1 MTHPALAPIVAALPA
16 TVPFV
21 GPEVIERRTGMRFRA
36 RLGANES
43 AFGPSPRVI
52 EAIAAAAPEVWT
64 YGDSEN
70 FEIRSALAAHLGT
83 PFGKIA
89 IGEGIDGLLGLACR
103 LFLTAGDRVVTS
115 LGAYPTFNYHVA
127 AQGAELVRVPYEN
140 NRESLDGLLDAVKA
154 APTKIV
160 YLANP
165 DNPMGT
171 WWSAGEIAGFLDAV
185 PEETLIV
192 LDEAYGETAPEG
204 TLPPVS
210 LLRPNLLRFRTFSK
224 AYGLAGMRIGYCIGP
239 GAVIAAFDR
248 IRNHFGVNKLA
259 QIAAC
264 AALGDQTYLAE
275 TVAAIA
281 AGRNRIAERAAALG
295 LAAIPSAT
303 NFVAIDCG
311 RDGAFAQTVLERL
324 EASGVFVRK
333 PMVAELDR
341 CIRISVGKPHHIEIA
356 CDALEKALKGN
367 SRRGSDPMPS
377 TDGRHL

>member
-1 MTHPALAPIVAALPA
+1 MTHPALAPIVAELPA

-21 GPEVIERRTGMRFRA
+21 GPEVIERRTGIPFRA

-43 AFGPSPRVI
+43 AFGPSPSVI
-52 EAIAAAAPEVWT
+52 EAIAAAAPGVWT

-70 FEIRSALAAHLGT
+70 FEIRSALGRHLGT
-83 PFGKIA
+83 PIETIA

-103 LFLTAGDRVVTS
+103 LFLAAGDRVVTS

-140 NRESLDGLLDAVKA
+140 DRESLNGLLDAVKA

-171 WWSAGEIAGFLDAV
+171 WWSAGEIAGFIDAV

-311 RDGAFAQTVLERL
+311 RDGTFAQTVLDRL
-324 EASGVFVRK
+324 QTNAIFVRK
-333 PMVAELDR
+333 PMVAGLDR
-341 CIRISVGKPHHIEIA
+341 CIRISVGKPRDIEIA
-356 CDALEKALKGN
+356 CEALEDALN
-367 SRRGSDPMPS
+367 R
-377 TDGRHL
+377 

>member
-1 MTHPALAPIVAALPA
+1 MKHPTLAPIVAELPA

-21 GPEVIERRTGMRFRA
+21 GPEVIERRTGIPFRA

-43 AFGPSPRVI
+43 AFGPSPKVI
-52 EAIAAAAPEVWT
+52 AAIAAAAGEVWT

-70 FEIRSALAAHLGT
+70 FAIRSALATHLVT
-83 PFGKIA
+83 PMETIA
-89 IGEGIDGLLGLACR
+89 IGEGIDGLLGLICR
-103 LFLTAGDRVVTS
+103 LFLAPGDRVVTS

-127 AQGAELVRVPYEN
+127 AQGAELVKVPYEN
-140 NRESLDGLLDAVKA
+140 DRESLDGLIDAVRS

-171 WWSAGEIAGFLDAV
+171 WWSAEDIASFVDAV
-185 PEETLIV
+185 PADTLIV
-192 LDEAYGETAPEG
+192 LDEAYGETAPAG
-204 TLPPVS
+204 TLPPIGFT
-210 LLRPNLLRFRTFSK
+210 RANLLRLRTFSK
-224 AYGLAGMRIGYCIGP
+224 VYGLAGMRIGYAIGP
-239 GAVIAAFDR
+239 DTLIAAFDR

-264 AALGDQTYLAE
+264 AALDDQAYLSQ

-281 AGRNRIAERAAALG
+281 AGRNRIAERAAGMG

-311 RDGAFAQTVLERL
+311 RDGAFAQTILQRL
-324 EASGVFVRK
+324 EDRAIFARK
-333 PMVAELDR
+333 PMAPGLDR
-341 CIRISVGKPHHIEIA
+341 CIRISVGKPAEVELA
-356 CDALEKALKGN
+356 CDALEAVLNG
-367 SRRGSDPMPS
+367 
-377 TDGRHL
+377 

>member
-1 MTHPALAPIVAALPA
+1 MPRPTLAPIIADLPA

-21 GPEVIERRTGMRFRA
+21 GPEIIERRTGKPFRA

-43 AFGPSPRVI
+43 AFGPSPKVI
-52 EAIAAAAPEVWT
+52 EAIAGAAGTVWT

-70 FEIRSALAAHLGT
+70 FAIKSALAAHLGT
-83 PFGKIA
+83 PGETIA
-89 IGEGIDGLLGLACR
+89 IGEGIDGLLGLTCR
-103 LFLTAGDRVVTS
+103 LFLAPGQRVVTS

-127 AQGAELVRVPYEN
+127 AQGAELVTVPYEN
-140 NRESLDGLLDAVKA
+140 DRESLDGLLDAVRA

-171 WWSAGEIAGFLDAV
+171 WWSAGEIARFIDAV
-185 PEETLIV
+185 PEQTLIV
-192 LDEAYGETAPEG
+192 LDEAYGETAPAG
-204 TLPPVS
+204 TLPPIT

-224 AYGLAGMRIGYCIGP
+224 AYGMAGMRIGYCIGP
-239 GAVIAAFDR
+239 DGLVAAFDR

-264 AALGDQTYLAE
+264 AALDDQPYLVR

-295 LAAIPSAT
+295 LSALPSAT

-311 RDGAFAQTVLERL
+311 ADGAFAQSILERL
-324 EASGVFVRK
+324 LDRAIFVRK
-333 PMVAELDR
+333 PMVAGLDR
-341 CIRISVGKPHHIEIA
+341 CIRLSVGRPDDIELA
-356 CDALEKALKGN
+356 CDALAEALG
-367 SRRGSDPMPS
+367 G
-377 TDGRHL
+377 

>member
-1 MTHPALAPIVAALPA
+1 MTHPALAPIVVALPA

-83 PFGKIA
+83 PIGKIA

-127 AQGAELVRVPYEN
+127 AQGAELIRVPYEN
-140 NRESLDGLLDAVKA
+140 DRESLDGLLDAVKA

-171 WWSAGEIAGFLDAV
+171 WWSAGEIADFIDSV

-204 TLPPVS
+204 TLPPVGLVRS
-210 LLRPNLLRFRTFSK
+210 NLLRFRTFSK

-239 GAVIAAFDR
+239 EDVIAVFDR

-264 AALGDQTYLAE
+264 AALDDQAYLAE

-281 AGRNRIAERAAALG
+281 AGRSRIAERAAALG

-311 RDGAFAQTVLERL
+311 RDDAFARTVLESL

-356 CDALEKALKGN
+356 CDALEKALKG
-367 SRRGSDPMPS
+367 
-377 TDGRHL
+377 